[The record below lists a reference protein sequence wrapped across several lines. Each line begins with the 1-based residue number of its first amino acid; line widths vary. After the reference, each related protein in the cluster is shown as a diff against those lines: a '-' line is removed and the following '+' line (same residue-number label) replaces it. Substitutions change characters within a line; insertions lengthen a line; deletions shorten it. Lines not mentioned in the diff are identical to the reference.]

1 MPYLPGPSL
10 AGMNGV
16 QLLVSTYFQPTTIT
30 STIRPVLRMT
40 MAMFIAEDL
49 LMPT

>member
-1 MPYLPGPSL
+1 
-10 AGMNGV
+10 MNGV
-16 QLLVSTYFQPTTIT
+16 QLAGSTYFQPATMT
-30 STIRPVLRMT
+30 SRIRPVLRIT